1 MGHAIEKHGVEG
13 KEKGEGQREYEADCI
28 SIMLQDYLGIEITDA
43 RRRHFK
49 HAYNQFEKE
58 MQEKYQELP
67 LKSSEKGNRE
77 GNE

>member
-49 HAYNQFEKE
+49 NFGRKFSVTCLRDESPFS
-58 MQEKYQELP
+58 LSN
-67 LKSSEKGNRE
+67 L
-77 GNE
+77 